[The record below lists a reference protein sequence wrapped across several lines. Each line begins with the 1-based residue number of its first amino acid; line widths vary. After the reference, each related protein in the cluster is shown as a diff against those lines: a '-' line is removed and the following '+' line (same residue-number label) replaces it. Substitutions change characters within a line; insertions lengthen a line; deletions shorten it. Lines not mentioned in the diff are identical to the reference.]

1 MKVDIITFHNT
12 LNYGASLQCAALSR
26 YMTSFG
32 HDVEVINYL
41 PDYVMNKKS
50 VLKEFKKAHSLR
62 GIIKGFAYLSKA
74 GTIRS
79 KDKKYTD
86 FLERN
91 IRLTNPYHSYDDILS
106 DVPQADLYIC
116 GSDQIWNPSLTG
128 DSLDKA
134 FFLNFVSEGKSRV
147 AYGASVGELDFEK
160 HRDELKKLTAGFK
173 SISVREKTVSEKLS
187 SVIGRNVNVVLD
199 PTLLLNKDDYRSM
212 ELPCNVPSGKYL
224 LLYNIQNSDLTIS
237 TAKKIA
243 AEKNLEIVDISANPF
258 QKIKGTTRMLNIGPG
273 EFLTLYRNADY
284 VITNSFHG
292 TVFSIVYEKNFNSVL
307 HTTRGGR
314 IRDLL
319 SSLDLSDQIISE
331 SQNDIFSDVDY
342 ASVRNKLDILKENS
356 LYFINSCI
364 CDNVN

>member
-1 MKVDIITFHNT
+1 MKVNIITFHNT
-12 LNYGASLQCAALSR
+12 MNFGASLQCAALSR
-26 YMTSFG
+26 YMTSLG

-50 VLKEFKKAHSLR
+50 VLKEFKKAHSVR
-62 GIIKGFAYLSKA
+62 GIVKGFAYLSKA
-74 GTIRS
+74 GTIKS

-91 IRLTNPYHSYDDILS
+91 IRLTKPYHSYDDILS

-134 FFLNFVSEGKSRV
+134 FFLDFVGEGKARV

-160 HRDELKKLTAGFK
+160 HRDELKKLTEGFR
-173 SISVREKTVSEKLS
+173 SISVREKTVSDKLS
-187 SVIGRNVNVVLD
+187 GVIGREVNVVLD
-199 PTLLLNKDDYRSM
+199 PTLLLNKEDYSSM
-212 ELPCNVPSGKYL
+212 ELSCNVPSGKYL

-243 AEKNLEIVDISANPF
+243 AERNLEIVDISANPF
-258 QKIKGTTRMLNIGPG
+258 QKIKGTTRLLNIGPG
-273 EFLTLYRNADY
+273 EFLTLYKNADY
-284 VITNSFHG
+284 VVTNSFHG
-292 TVFSIVYEKNFNSVL
+292 TVFSIVYEKNFNSGL

-319 SSLDLSDQIISE
+319 NSLELNNRITADNSDINSS
-331 SQNDIFSDVDY
+331 DIDY
-342 ASVRNKLDILKENS
+342 HIVKNKLDS
-356 LYFINSCI
+356 LRESSQSFINGFLH
-364 CDNVN
+364 